1 MASQLNIPQCTK
13 FQTIDE
19 SIQIIQCLSKRV
31 NFTAIPTR
39 CWFQPTFRNPTI
51 SITGWEVTP
60 FSQFYHTTNFVNFNG
75 VAHHY
80 VEAEW
85 RPVPV
90 DFEVT
95 EHKLLPTFAARI
107 DNAMNYSVYRN
118 PGLKQDSMEHAEVD
132 WP

>member
-1 MASQLNIPQCTK
+1 MRGQKNSPHEFLGGSSVQRMASQLNIPQCTK

-39 CWFQPTFRNPTI
+39 CRFQPTFRNPTI
-51 SITGWEVTP
+51 SITRWEVTP
-60 FSQFYHTTNFVNFNG
+60 L
-75 VAHHY
+75 
-80 VEAEW
+80 
-85 RPVPV
+85 PV

-107 DNAMNYSVYRN
+107 DNALNYSVYRN
-118 PGLKQDSMEHAEVD
+118 PGLKQDSMEHAEAD